1 MGSTSTAEAIE
12 EPQALPSPL
21 EVSLDG
27 YADMHVHLRQ
37 GPVTP
42 DLVRAHLSSG
52 CDVLLAMPNTSPPLA
67 RVFQSEETEKAWSI
81 ERYRRQLLE
90 AGSGAFRAV
99 LVPLYITP
107 ETTPAM
113 IEAGAKSGLLTCAK
127 YYPPH
132 GTTGSAHGLPMRDLL
147 RGDVL
152 RAMSDN
158 RVRLL
163 VHGETHEVEGE
174 RWFGRRSNAEESFY
188 RDEMVVLAERFPDLR
203 VVCEHITTKV
213 AADYVRNAGSN
224 VAATVT
230 PMHMLYV
237 IGDLVKGWLAHL
249 KCMPIVKFEEDV
261 EALRAAVTRPGQ
273 TSFFAGTDS
282 APHPQAAKHTDCN
295 CASGCFTATVAPQL
309 YAMAF
314 EAAGVDLGSPEGL
327 ASFRAFM
334 CEIGP
339 DFHGVP
345 RPQGSVRLVRTPSR
359 IEPYPTAVGP
369 IMPLP
374 VGLVPDGPGRHATLP
389 WSLLRPDAR

>member
-1 MGSTSTAEAIE
+1 MDHGPAPHAADATGAV
-12 EPQALPSPL
+12 PGPL
-21 EVSLDG
+21 EVRLDG

-42 DLVRAHLSSG
+42 DLVAAHLSSR
-52 CDVLLAMPNTSPPLA
+52 CDVILAMPNTSPPLS
-67 RVFQSEETEKAWSI
+67 RVLAAEETDAAWSV
-81 ERYRRQLLE
+81 EGYRRRLME
-90 AGSGAFRAV
+90 SGAGSFRS
-99 LVPLYITP
+99 LTVPLYLTP
-107 ETTPAM
+107 ETTPAT
-113 IEAGAKSGLLTCAK
+113 IEAGARAGLLTCAK

-132 GTTGSAHGLPMRDLL
+132 GTTGSAHGLPMRDLI

-152 RAMSDN
+152 GAMADHG
-158 RVRLL
+158 VRLL
-163 VHGETHEVEGE
+163 VHGERHAVEGE
-174 RWFGRRSNAEESFY
+174 AWFGRRSNAEEAFY
-188 RDEMVVLAERFPDLR
+188 REEMILLR
-203 VVCEHITTKV
+203 HKYPSLRIVCEHITTRV
-213 AADYVRNAGSN
+213 AAEFVAGAGPG

-230 PMHMLYV
+230 PMHLLYV

-273 TSFFAGTDS
+273 TAFFAGTDS

-314 EAAGVDLGSPEGL
+314 EAAGVDLGSEAGL
-327 ASFRAFM
+327 AAFRAFL
-334 CEIGP
+334 CENGP

-345 RPQGSVRLVRTPSR
+345 RPEGSLRLVRVPSR
-359 IEPYPTAVGP
+359 IEPYQTAAGS

-374 VGLVPDGPGRHATLP
+374 VGLVPDGPDRHAYLP
-389 WSLLRPDAR
+389 WSIAA

>member
-1 MGSTSTAEAIE
+1 MSHGTA
-12 EPQALPSPL
+12 PGPDVGTDNGGPPL
-21 EVSLDG
+21 EVLLEG
-27 YADMHVHLRQ
+27 YADMHAHLRQ
-37 GPVTP
+37 DAIVPG
-42 DLVRAHLSSG
+42 LIAAHLSSH
-52 CDVLLAMPNTSPPLA
+52 CDTILAMPNTSPPVS
-67 RVFQSEETEKAWSI
+67 RVFARDETVSGWSV
-81 ERYRRQLLE
+81 EGYRARLGE
-90 AGSGAFRAV
+90 AGADGFRT
-99 LVPLYITP
+99 LVIPLYLTP
-107 ETTPAM
+107 GTTPSM
-113 IEAGAKSGLLTCAK
+113 IEAGARSGLLTCAK

-132 GTTGSAHGLPMRDLL
+132 GTTGSAHGLPMDELL

-158 RVRLL
+158 GVRLL
-163 VHGETHEVEGE
+163 VHGETHGVEGE

-188 RDEMVVLAERFPDLR
+188 RGKMRLLTHKFPDLR

-213 AADYVRNAGSN
+213 AADFVASEGPG

-230 PMHMLYV
+230 PMHLLYV

-261 EALRAAVTRPGQ
+261 EALRIQVTRPGQ
-273 TSFFAGTDS
+273 TKFFAGTDS

-314 EAAGVDLGSPEGL
+314 EAAGIDLASEEGQ

-334 CEIGP
+334 CHNGP

-345 RPQGSVRLVRTPSR
+345 RPQGNLRLVRTPSR
-359 IEPYPTAVGP
+359 IVPYETAAGP

-374 VGLVPDGPGRHATLP
+374 VGLVPDGPDRHAFLP
-389 WSLLRPDAR
+389 WSIAS